1 MKILE
6 NCEMIVD
13 GHILH
18 RIQADRDIPFHG
30 VKVGDV
36 GGWVEKPD
44 NLQDDAWVTGYLYG
58 DAVACDNALIEGMV
72 FDNAFVQRN
81 AVIQEN
87 AKVYGNANIG
97 GDAMICDHAV
107 VCGDA
112 RVSDN
117 ARVMGYA
124 GVSGNARVYDN
135 ARISDFVHVAG
146 RAYIGGYVRLKDK
159 VIVEGDVIIGNHA
172 IIKDNVIVKGYGY
185 ICNYIHLC
193 GDLVINGEDPDF
205 RLAFPYSIHG
215 KCEISKNEDIIFVTT
230 GEMSYVYIKPM
241 NKGFGNPAVLQ
252 KVRELCIR

>member
-6 NCEMIVD
+6 DSITVD

-36 GGWVEKPD
+36 GGWVEKPN
-44 NLQDDAWVTGYLYG
+44 NLQDDAWVTGYLYD

-72 FDNAFVQRN
+72 FGNAYIQRN

-87 AKVYGNANIG
+87 AKVYDNANIG

-112 RVSDN
+112 RVGDN
-117 ARVMGYA
+117 ARIMGYA
-124 GVSGNARVYDN
+124 RVSGNAKVYNN
-135 ARISDFVHVAG
+135 ARISDCVHVTG
-146 RAYIGGYVRLKDK
+146 HVYIGGDVRLKDR
-159 VIVEGDVIIGNHA
+159 VIVEGDVTIVNHA

-185 ICNYIHLC
+185 ICNYIYLH

-205 RLAFPYSIHG
+205 RLAFPYSISG
-215 KCEISKNEDIIFVTT
+215 KCEIKSNDDVIFITN
-230 GEMSYVYIKPM
+230 GEMKYVYIKPM
-241 NKGFGNPAVLQ
+241 NKGFGNPVVLQ
-252 KVRELCIR
+252 KVKELCIG

>member
-6 NCEMIVD
+6 DSITVV
-13 GHILH
+13 GHVLH

-30 VKVGDV
+30 VKVGDI
-36 GGWVEKPD
+36 GGWVENPN

-58 DAVACDNALIEGMV
+58 DAIACDNALIEGMV
-72 FDNAFVQRN
+72 FDNAFVQKN

-135 ARISDFVHVAG
+135 ARISDFVHVTG

-159 VIVEGDVIIGNHA
+159 VIVEGDVTIGSHA

-185 ICNYIHLC
+185 ICNYIKLH

-205 RLAFPYSIHG
+205 RLAFPCSIHG
-215 KCEISKNEDIIFVTT
+215 KCEISKNEDIIFVAT

-252 KVRELCIR
+252 KVKELCIG

>member
-6 NCEMIVD
+6 DSITVY

-36 GGWVEKPD
+36 GGWVENPN

-81 AVIQEN
+81 AIIQEN

-97 GDAMICDHAV
+97 GDAMIFDHAV

-112 RVSDN
+112 RVGDN

-124 GVSGNARVYDN
+124 EVSGNARVYNN
-135 ARISDFVHVAG
+135 ARISDSVHVTG
-146 RAYIGGYVRLKDK
+146 RAYIGGDVRLKDK
-159 VIVEGDVIIGNHA
+159 VIVEGDVTISNHA

-185 ICNYIHLC
+185 ICNYINLH

-205 RLAFPYSIHG
+205 RLAFPCSIYG
-215 KCEISKNEDIIFVTT
+215 KCEISKNDDIIFVAT

-252 KVRELCIR
+252 KVKELCIG

>member
-6 NCEMIVD
+6 DFITVD

-36 GGWVEKPD
+36 GGWVENPN

-58 DAVACDNALIEGMV
+58 DAVACDNALIERMV
-72 FDNAFVQRN
+72 FGNAFVQRN

-87 AKVYGNANIG
+87 AKVYDNANIG

-112 RVSDN
+112 RVGDN
-117 ARVMGYA
+117 ARIMGYA
-124 GVSGNARVYDN
+124 EVSGNAKVYN
-135 ARISDFVHVAG
+135 SARISDCVHVTV
-146 RAYIGGYVRLKDK
+146 GGDVRLKDK
-159 VIVEGDVIIGNHA
+159 VIVEGDVTIGNHT
-172 IIKDNVIVKGYGY
+172 IIKDNVIIKGYGY
-185 ICNYIHLC
+185 ICNYIHLY

-205 RLAFPYSIHG
+205 RLAFPYSISG
-215 KCEISKNEDIIFVTT
+215 KCEISKNEDVIFIAT
-230 GEMSYVYIKPM
+230 GKMKYVYIKPM

-252 KVRELCIR
+252 KVKELCIG